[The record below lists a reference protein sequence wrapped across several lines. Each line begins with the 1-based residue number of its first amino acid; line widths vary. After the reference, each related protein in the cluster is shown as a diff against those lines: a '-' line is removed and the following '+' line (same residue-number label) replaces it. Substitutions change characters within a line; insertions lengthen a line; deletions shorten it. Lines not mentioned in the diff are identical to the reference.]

1 MFLRSACFF
10 FFLPLEQFVLPSFA
24 LYLCAYLCV
33 FTCSYGC
40 EGTLWLVESADLIK
54 TVSWWKLMQY
64 ITNVHIG
71 IRTHTA
77 HRMLGK
83 LAHARIIHTVPQ
95 LWATSVNKTKSRSG
109 EPGNKGREGLWQW
122 KYIFRITAQNIFNR
136 TGVTWWHVYAESNQN
151 LWNLRWKIKKRR
163 PVLNTCKLRLHKMM
177 NKSVPQAVKG
187 GGFQGN
193 VANSANISHFKLND
207 FKIYDKLLFT
217 VQGKQ
222 KC

>member
-10 FFLPLEQFVLPSFA
+10 LFFPLEQFVLPSFA

-71 IRTHTA
+71 IRTHA
-77 HRMLGK
+77 ARGMPGK
-83 LAHARIIHTVPQ
+83 LAHARRIHTVPQ
-95 LWATSVNKTKSRSG
+95 LWATSVNNTKSRSG

-122 KYIFRITAQNIFNR
+122 KYIFRIPAQNTFNR
-136 TGVTWWHVYAESNQN
+136 TGVTWWHVYVESKQN
-151 LWNLRWKIKKRR
+151 LWKLKKGE
-163 PVLNTCKLRLHKMM
+163 LFWILGSDEMMKKSLFKLRSL
-177 NKSVPQAVKG
+177 
-187 GGFQGN
+187 GFQEN
-193 VANSANISHFKLND
+193 VPHSAKISPSEASRLQ
-207 FKIYDKLLFT
+207 IR
-217 VQGKQ
+217 
-222 KC
+222 C